1 MLLLDYL
8 LGSAGSW
15 NLSSKYFPRK
25 SCKARQHYPLSVW
38 WGFILCF
45 EHPGFSREQID
56 SLGDSEGI
64 RDEIKAK
71 SRAVLSV

>member
-1 MLLLDYL
+1 M
-8 LGSAGSW
+8 
-15 NLSSKYFPRK
+15 
-25 SCKARQHYPLSVW
+25 
-38 WGFILCF
+38 CF

-71 SRAVLSV
+71 ARAVLSVRGDTTPEDTEAGDR